1 MEVLQDISEIM
12 IKHMVAGKL
21 KVNLMDKLAIQI
33 LNGLDPECWAAE
45 QIIGEEYH
53 LDSVQ
58 TILKEKVLTD

>member
-1 MEVLQDISEIM
+1 
-12 IKHMVAGKL
+12 
-21 KVNLMDKLAIQI
+21 MDKLAIQI